1 MKTTIVGMGNV
12 GATLAHTLCTQGTT
26 DELVLFNRTYDIAQ
40 GHALDL
46 AHANAFLPH
55 RINVAAGNIQD
66 TKNSDVV
73 IITASAPRTPDILDR
88 RDLAAPNIK
97 LIDQILPPLVE
108 QSPAAIYI
116 FITNPV
122 DAITYHALQI
132 TDLDPS
138 KVIGT
143 GTIID
148 SARWRD
154 LLSKE
159 LQIHPED
166 LRAYI
171 LGEHGSSQFPAF
183 SIAVAGGQ
191 RIDQSTRLEQLFNQG
206 MNSANEIISKKG
218 YTNFAIASATALIL
232 EAIYNN
238 TYRTIPVSVLIDGY
252 LGIENTCLSIP
263 AIIGRQGVVRQ
274 LYPSLNEDEQQKF
287 IKCAQAVKATYAYA
301 TQK

>member
-26 DELVLFNRTYDIAQ
+26 DELILFNRTFDTAQ

-55 RINVAAGNIQD
+55 RINVTAGKLED
-66 TKNSDVV
+66 TQNSDVV
-73 IITASAPRTPDILDR
+73 IITSSIPRPLGVTDR

-97 LIDQILPPLVE
+97 LINEILPPLVE
-108 QSPAAIYI
+108 KSPNAIYI

-132 TDLDPS
+132 TNLNPN

-183 SIAVAGGQ
+183 SIAAAGGQ
-191 RIDQSTRLEQLFNQG
+191 RIDQSTRLEELFNQG
-206 MNSANEIISKKG
+206 MESATEIVNKKG
-218 YTNFAIASATALIL
+218 YTNFAIASATALIVD
-232 EAIYNN
+232 AIYND
-238 TYRTIPVSVLIDGY
+238 THRTIPVSVLIDGY
-252 LGIENTCLSIP
+252 LDIHDTCLSIP
-263 AIIGRQGVVRQ
+263 AVIGRQGVVRQ
-274 LYPSLNEDEQQKF
+274 LYPSLCVAEQQKF
-287 IKCAQAVKATYAYA
+287 LKCAAAVKETYAYA
-301 TQK
+301 TKD